1 MNHIRKS
8 SGRILVFS
16 LLLVFPVLVA
26 KAEPARLRGAIRAVN
41 LENQTVTVH
50 TRQDT
55 TVVLETDEQT
65 VITRNG
71 RPARLSDLQQ
81 EDRVQ
86 AGYDSETLMAS
97 AIVATGEELPETARV
112 EGVIQGVNLE
122 AHTLTII
129 PREGNPVT
137 LHVTPN
143 TTITLD
149 GRAARLD
156 DLQRGFS
163 AGALYNQSNNEALRI
178 SAEGFAE
185 IRGVISAVDVGQS
198 TFTVAV
204 GDRRVT
210 LTVTPNT
217 QIGLNGRPATLA
229 DLLRG
234 YRVVATYIAA
244 NFVALRVSVD
254 SLAEIA
260 GHIRVIEGTTLTI
273 APLVEGEPVRL
284 FITHNTEITING
296 QPATFER
303 LQVGM
308 AVRAVY
314 DVAAFTAVRVAA
326 QSGAGECTALRVRGV
341 IGRLDFENHTIAI
354 DPREG
359 NIPVILNVLERTEI
373 TLNDRP
379 ARFTDL
385 QVGMRVAAGFCRET
399 SNATAIAARGNT
411 ASTP

>member
-1 MNHIRKS
+1 MHHIIQS
-8 SGRILVFS
+8 SGRVFVFS
-16 LLLVFPVLVA
+16 LLLVFPILVV
-26 KAEPARLRGAIRAVN
+26 KAEPARLRGAIRTVN
-41 LENQTVTVH
+41 LVEKTVTVH

-55 TVVLETDEQT
+55 TVTLETAEAT
-65 VITRNG
+65 LITRNG
-71 RPARLSDLQQ
+71 RPARLSDLQSG
-81 EDRVQ
+81 DRVQ
-86 AGYDSETLMAS
+86 AGYDSETLLAS
-97 AIVATGEELPETARV
+97 AIVATGEDLPETARV

-137 LHVTPN
+137 LQVTPN
-143 TTITLD
+143 TAITLD
-149 GRAARLD
+149 GRPARLD

-163 AGALYNQSNNEALRI
+163 AGAAYNPNHNEALRI
-178 SAEGFAE
+178 NAEGFAE
-185 IRGVISAVDVGQS
+185 IRGVISAVDVQQS

-204 GDRRVT
+204 GERRVT

-217 QIGLNGRPATLA
+217 QIALNGRPATLE
-229 DLLRG
+229 DLMRG
-234 YRVVATYIAA
+234 YRVVASYIAA
-244 NFVALRVSVD
+244 NFVALRVAAE

-260 GHIRVIEGTTLTI
+260 GHIRLIEGTTLTI

-296 QPATFER
+296 QPATFDR

-314 DVAAFTAVRVAA
+314 DVAALTAIRVAA
-326 QSGAGECTALRVRGV
+326 ESDTGQCTALRVRGV
-341 IGRLDFENHTIAI
+341 IVRLDFENRRIAL

-359 NIPVILNVLERTEI
+359 DSPVILNVLERTEI
-373 TLNDRP
+373 TINERP

-399 SNATAIAARGNT
+399 LNATAIAARSAT
-411 ASTP
+411 AAAQ

>member
-1 MNHIRKS
+1 MKKIIKL

-16 LLLVFPVLVA
+16 LLLGFPILVA
-26 KAEPARLRGAIRAVN
+26 KAEPARLRGTIRAVN
-41 LENQTVTVH
+41 LEEGTVTVH
-50 TRQDT
+50 TRQGT
-55 TVVLETDEQT
+55 TVVLETDDQT
-65 VITRNG
+65 LITRNE

-81 EDRVQ
+81 GDRVQ
-86 AGYDSETLMAS
+86 AGYDSETLLATH
-97 AIVATGEELPETARV
+97 IVASGEELPQTARV

-122 AHTLTII
+122 ARTLTII

-143 TTITLD
+143 TAITLD
-149 GRAARLD
+149 GRLARLD

-163 AGALYNQSNNEALRI
+163 AGASYNQSNNEALRI

-185 IRGVISAVDVGQS
+185 IRGVIRAVDVAQS

-204 GDRRVT
+204 GDRNVT

-217 QIGLNGRPATLA
+217 QLALNGRPATLEE
-229 DLLRG
+229 LMRG
-234 YRVVATYIAA
+234 YAVVASYIPA
-244 NFVALRVSVD
+244 NFVALRVSAN

-260 GHIRVIEGTTLTI
+260 GHIRLIEGTTLTI
-273 APLVEGEPVRL
+273 APLVEGEAVRL
-284 FITHNTEITING
+284 FISHNTEITING
-296 QPATFER
+296 QPATFDR

-314 DVAAFTAVRVAA
+314 DVATFIALRIAA
-326 QSGAGECTALRVRGV
+326 QSDSGACSALRVRGV
-341 IGRLDFENHTIAI
+341 IGRLDFENRTIAI

-359 NIPVILNVLERTEI
+359 NLPVILNVLERTEI

-379 ARFTDL
+379 ARFTNL

-399 SNATAIAARGNT
+399 LNATAIAARSST
-411 ASTP
+411 ASTQ